1 MIFFLP
7 IHCSLCVLFIVL
19 FSSVLRCG
27 SYEVA
32 QEENSFWQD
41 CLITACQSRKYR
53 ETKDLDAAYSFK
65 EDTRRRVIAS
75 ITPETTLDAFQK
87 FFKED
92 FAYTAITL
100 EPEAK
105 QPEDAKE

>member
-1 MIFFLP
+1 M
-7 IHCSLCVLFIVL
+7 
-19 FSSVLRCG
+19 R

-75 ITPETTLDAFQK
+75 ITPETMRDAFQK

-105 QPEDAKE
+105 QPEDPKE